1 MKKVFF
7 YIYVILAVSAV
18 ASAMFFDAPWHYGTG
33 AMSAAMAWAIY
44 RED

>member
-1 MKKVFF
+1 MKKYFF
-7 YIYVILAVSAV
+7 AIYVILAITAV
-18 ASAMFFDAPWHYGTG
+18 ASAMFCNAPWHYGTG